1 MNCYETL
8 HIKRIIN
15 ASEPYTDLGGSLME
29 KETVEAMMQA
39 AGHCIEYE
47 ALRNAVCEKAAQL
60 TQNEAA
66 FVTTGASAGLELS
79 AGACM
84 CLGREENMDML
95 PDTSSFSRNEII
107 VINGDVLHIIPYWR
121 LTGLTGAK
129 IIKVKP
135 DIRYIKEAVCEKT
148 AACVLFP
155 ASFYE
160 KGIPS
165 CEEIIPVLKQTGVKI
180 IVDAAAQLPPA
191 SNLWYYTKKLGAD
204 LAIFSGGKHIKGPQ
218 STGLIVGDKELIRL
232 CKMLASPNPRLGRAF
247 KTGKEELAGFITAL
261 ELFVSGDEEKRF
273 KRQEEKLL
281 KIAETVKEK
290 TGIRTEMLQKGRLG
304 TFQPLLHLYLPE
316 HMTAKNCNIYTRS
329 LTPAVDVGVY
339 PPEFGMEE
347 NIVFINAYNLKDEE
361 EIMVADAVC
370 DYILKMKENSRQ

>member
-135 DIRYIKEAVCEKT
+135 DVRYIKE
-148 AACVLFP
+148 L
-155 ASFYE
+155 
-160 KGIPS
+160 
-165 CEEIIPVLKQTGVKI
+165 
-180 IVDAAAQLPPA
+180 
-191 SNLWYYTKKLGAD
+191 
-204 LAIFSGGKHIKGPQ
+204 
-218 STGLIVGDKELIRL
+218 
-232 CKMLASPNPRLGRAF
+232 
-247 KTGKEELAGFITAL
+247 
-261 ELFVSGDEEKRF
+261 
-273 KRQEEKLL
+273 
-281 KIAETVKEK
+281 
-290 TGIRTEMLQKGRLG
+290 
-304 TFQPLLHLYLPE
+304 
-316 HMTAKNCNIYTRS
+316 
-329 LTPAVDVGVY
+329 
-339 PPEFGMEE
+339 
-347 NIVFINAYNLKDEE
+347 
-361 EIMVADAVC
+361 
-370 DYILKMKENSRQ
+370 

>member
-135 DIRYIKEAVCEKT
+135 DIRYIKEAVCKKT

-165 CEEIIPVLKQTGVKI
+165 CEEIIPVLKETGVKI

-370 DYILKMKENSRQ
+370 DYILKMKENSLQ